1 MEQNWTSGG
10 VFKSIVRFSLPYLAS
25 YFLQTLYGMADLFIV
40 GQFGTVADT
49 TAVSIGSQAMHMLTV
64 MIVGLAMGATVMISR
79 QTGARNSA
87 GAAKAAGNAVSI
99 FMLMSAVLTAVLLL
113 LAGQIVRALATP
125 GEAAAGTVRYL
136 TVCFMGIPFITA
148 YNVISSIFRG
158 LGDTKSPMY
167 FVAVACV
174 LNIAL
179 DYLFIGM
186 LGLGPLGASLGT
198 TLSQT
203 VSVAVSLAVILR
215 RKDGIRLKKSDF
227 VLEKAT
233 AADILKVGV
242 PVAVQ
247 DGFIQVAFIVITVFA
262 NRRGLDD
269 SAAVGIVEKC
279 IGVLFLVP
287 SSMLSA
293 VSALCAQNI
302 GAGKQERARRTLLY
316 AAAVSAVYGAAVSVI
331 VFFAAQQVVS
341 VFTRNSR
348 VVLLG
353 GQYLRGYIWDCIF
366 AGVHF
371 CFSGYFCACQKSY
384 LSFMHNALSIVLV
397 RIPCSY
403 IAARLFADTLFPMG
417 LAAPL
422 GSLLSVI
429 VCLSAFA
436 VLRKKGAC

>member
-10 VFKSIVRFSLPYLAS
+10 AFKSIVRFSLPYLAS

-99 FMLMSAVLTAVLLL
+99 FMLISAALTAVLLL
-113 LAGQIVRALATP
+113 LAGQIVHALATP

-158 LGDTKSPMY
+158 PGDTKSPMY

-179 DYLFIGM
+179 DYLFIG
-186 LGLGPLGASLGT
+186 LGPLGAALGT

-203 VSVAVSLAVILR
+203 LSVAISLAVILR
-215 RKDGIRLKKSDF
+215 LKDGIRLKKSDF
-227 VLEKAT
+227 ILEKAT

-262 NRRGLDD
+262 NRRGQAGAGAADAFVCGCGFGGVRSGGFRRRLFRGAAGCLRVHQEQPRRAARRPVPARLYLGLHFRGSAFLLQRLLLRLPEIVPFVHAQRAVDCAGAH
-269 SAAVGIVEKC
+269 SVLVYRRAAVRRHA
-279 IGVLFLVP
+279 VP
-287 SSMLSA
+287 
-293 VSALCAQNI
+293 
-302 GAGKQERARRTLLY
+302 
-316 AAAVSAVYGAAVSVI
+316 
-331 VFFAAQQVVS
+331 
-341 VFTRNSR
+341 
-348 VVLLG
+348 
-353 GQYLRGYIWDCIF
+353 
-366 AGVHF
+366 H
-371 CFSGYFCACQKSY
+371 
-384 LSFMHNALSIVLV
+384 
-397 RIPCSY
+397 
-403 IAARLFADTLFPMG
+403 G
-417 LAAPL
+417 LAASL
-422 GSLLSVI
+422 GSLLSV
-429 VCLSAFA
+429 VECLSAFA
-436 VLRKKGAC
+436 VLRRNGAC

>member
-10 VFKSIVRFSLPYLAS
+10 AFKSIVRFSLPYLAS

-99 FMLMSAVLTAVLLL
+99 FMLLSAALTAVLLL

-125 GEAAAGTVRYL
+125 GEAAAGTVRNL

-179 DYLFIGM
+179 DYLFIAL
-186 LGLGPLGASLGT
+186 LGLGPLGAALGT

-203 VSVAVSLAVILR
+203 VSVAVCLAVILR

-233 AADILKVGV
+233 AADILKVSV

-247 DGFIQVAFIVITVFA
+247 DGFIQVAFIVITVSA
-262 NRRGLDD
+262 NRRGQAGAGAADASVCGGCFGGVRSGGFRHRLFCGAAGCLRVHQEQPRRAARRPVPARLHLGLHFCGRAFLLQRLLLRLPEIVPFVHAQRAVDCAGAH
-269 SAAVGIVEKC
+269 SVLVYRRAAVRRH
-279 IGVLFLVP
+279 
-287 SSMLSA
+287 A
-293 VSALCAQNI
+293 VSH
-302 GAGKQERARRTLLY
+302 GACGSARL
-316 AAAVSAVYGAAVSVI
+316 AAVRRRMPVRVRRFEEEGRVLKNRRDTNLMRNHLHYPVI
-331 VFFAAQQVVS
+331 
-341 VFTRNSR
+341 
-348 VVLLG
+348 
-353 GQYLRGYIWDCIF
+353 D
-366 AGVHF
+366 
-371 CFSGYFCACQKSY
+371 
-384 LSFMHNALSIVLV
+384 
-397 RIPCSY
+397 
-403 IAARLFADTLFPMG
+403 
-417 LAAPL
+417 
-422 GSLLSVI
+422 
-429 VCLSAFA
+429 
-436 VLRKKGAC
+436 